1 MVAAAGGNVVSWTA
15 SHANTMATTAELC
28 ALSSARGRG
37 TAWGRVAQFGPSVR
51 ADLTYGIVG
60 FPRQTNLGAGI
71 KSSAS
76 RMIQS

>member
-1 MVAAAGGNVVSWTA
+1 MVAAAGGNVDSWTA

-28 ALSSARGRG
+28 ALSGARGG

-51 ADLTYGIVG
+51 ADRTYGIVD